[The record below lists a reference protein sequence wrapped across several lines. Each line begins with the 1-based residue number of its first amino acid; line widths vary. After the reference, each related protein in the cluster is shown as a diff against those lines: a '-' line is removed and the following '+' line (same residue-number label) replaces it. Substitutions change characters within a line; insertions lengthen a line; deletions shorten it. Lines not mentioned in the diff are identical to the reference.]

1 MSLQPTSHFFRLDTN
16 APPPT
21 IPPQLEAELDTT
33 RTQLLDS
40 NAEATAA
47 ALQLRSTEAARQAM
61 EHGHQTQTERARD
74 LQQRVESLSEVL
86 EAERGARA
94 DEKRELQV
102 RTAGGRAGRGLN

>member
-1 MSLQPTSHFFRLDTN
+1 
-16 APPPT
+16 
-21 IPPQLEAELDTT
+21 
-33 RTQLLDS
+33 
-40 NAEATAA
+40 
-47 ALQLRSTEAARQAM
+47 M